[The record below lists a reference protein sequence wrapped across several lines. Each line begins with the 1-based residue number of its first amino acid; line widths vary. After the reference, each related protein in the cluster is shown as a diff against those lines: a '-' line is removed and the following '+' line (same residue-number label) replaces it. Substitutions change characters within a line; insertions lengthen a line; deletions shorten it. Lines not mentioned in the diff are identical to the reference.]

1 MLLKGRTKALPLNK
15 NEKQLYIPRSSW
27 KMTTRERTFYH
38 LRIVITLIL
47 SATPFCFICMDQ
59 AVYMVISNVFY
70 FTGLINVEYPSHYEV
85 KVSGKGQAAELMRTV
100 QNTFSPLTTGIKER
114 DERWR
119 KCFVEPNPP
128 DAFTLY
134 CIIGMFF
141 AALFLCRFQVWMSR
155 QSLALADHFF
165 PDRVRPRALNLY
177 NKILQDRKNLLGDMM
192 KEQKKK
198 LADDQMEGRE
208 TVVRRGLQSRG
219 FIRVNCSV
227 CNQQDL
233 RLADQAYVLCIR
245 LHCILILKAAPR
257 QIWAYGD
264 LNWEV
269 LSGPNYDDT
278 HHLGGGFRTIMET
291 MFFFSEDKT
300 LGNLKLLLFSPGSPP

>member
-1 MLLKGRTKALPLNK
+1 
-15 NEKQLYIPRSSW
+15 
-27 KMTTRERTFYH
+27 
-38 LRIVITLIL
+38 
-47 SATPFCFICMDQ
+47 
-59 AVYMVISNVFY
+59 
-70 FTGLINVEYPSHYEV
+70 
-85 KVSGKGQAAELMRTV
+85 
-100 QNTFSPLTTGIKER
+100 
-114 DERWR
+114 
-119 KCFVEPNPP
+119 
-128 DAFTLY
+128 
-134 CIIGMFF
+134 MFF

-233 RLADQAYVLCIR
+233 RLADQANTRLCVACGAFY
-245 LHCILILKAAPR
+245 CIKCFCLRRYCQECQNDMQVIDRVEL
-257 QIWAYGD
+257 YYED
-264 LNWEV
+264 LSDDEESVEV
-269 LSGPNYDDT
+269 EE
-278 HHLGGGFRTIMET
+278 RE
-291 MFFFSEDKT
+291 EEEEEEE
-300 LGNLKLLLFSPGSPP
+300 